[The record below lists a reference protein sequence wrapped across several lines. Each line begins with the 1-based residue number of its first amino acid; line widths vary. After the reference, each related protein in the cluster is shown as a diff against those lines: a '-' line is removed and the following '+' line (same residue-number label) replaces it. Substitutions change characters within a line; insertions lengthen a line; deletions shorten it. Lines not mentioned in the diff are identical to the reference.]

1 MGMSILVIEDDPEL
15 LEGLS
20 ELLESEGHQVRR
32 ARHGLEALGFLR
44 AGQRPHLI
52 LLDLMMPEMDGFE
65 LFELLR
71 GDAAFSNIPVVVMT
85 TTDLSEADRRRLNS
99 GIVEFVSKAACDRD
113 ELLAR
118 IRDFVM
124 HNVPISGMQRQVE
137 RDG

>member
-1 MGMSILVIEDDPEL
+1 MASTLAG
-15 LEGLS
+15 EGWRIV
-20 ELLESEGHQVRR
+20 EAENGREGFKQLGERR
-32 ARHGLEALGFLR
+32 
-44 AGQRPHLI
+44 PSLI

-65 LFELLR
+65 FLELLR

-113 ELLAR
+113 HLLAR

-124 HNVPISGMQRQVE
+124 HNVPIGGIQRRAE